1 MNTKI
6 QIRDTDKSHNQIN
19 DIAKRMQLYKYYNCT
34 VRLYNNTNAKAVIFK
49 ADGLGDDGYHIVYI
63 ASNNMQLNGSR
74 PNTTKYNNYK
84 IKPKFKYTWSIA
96 NNGLVKFGKFI
107 FNNSTLDMIYDIDMS
122 INRPSMLK
130 IGIYK

>member
-6 QIRDTDKSHNQIN
+6 QIRNTDKSHNQIN

-34 VRLYNNTNAKAVIFK
+34 IRLYDNTNAKAVMFK
-49 ADGLGDDGYHIVYI
+49 ADGLGDDGYHTVYI
-63 ASNNMQLNGSR
+63 ASNKAELSGAR

-84 IKPKFKYTWSIA
+84 IKPKFKYTWSIT
-96 NNGLVKFGKFI
+96 NNGLNKFKKFI
-107 FNNSTLDMIYDIDMS
+107 FNNSTLDMLSEIDIS
-122 INRPSMLK
+122 ISRPSMLK